1 MYKILKRRSVTLTE
15 VVVGAVILATA
26 FGGLLATF
34 LGVQRYIVRANKRLV
49 SANLGRSV
57 LDTLYAGVR
66 ADTWDSTD
74 LNLPL
79 TIGDHTNPPGIGSG
93 IDIGVHTYTGS
104 YVVSAGEDVNSDGQ
118 SDYRQVDVSVNYPV
132 E

>member
-1 MYKILKRRSVTLTE
+1 MYKIMKRRSVTLTE
-15 VVVGAVILATA
+15 VIVGAVILATT

-34 LGVQRYIVRANKRLV
+34 VGVQRYIVRANKRLV

-57 LDTLYAGVR
+57 LDTLYVGVR

-74 LNLPL
+74 LSLPL
-79 TIGDHTNPPGIGSG
+79 SIGEHTSPPGIGTG
-93 IDIGVHTYTGS
+93 IDIGIHTYTGS
-104 YVVSAGEDVNSDGQ
+104 YLVSAGDDVDGDGQ